1 VSNDPAGG
9 PADAR
14 GGVETTMDVIL
25 LERVEKLGQMG
36 EIVKVRPG
44 HARNFLIP
52 QGKALRATKS
62 AKDAFEQRRAQLE
75 AQNLE
80 RKREAEEMKTRI
92 EGQSAVLIR
101 QASEMKQLYGSVSA
115 RDIAEAFSQQGVT
128 LDRRQ
133 VRIDHPIKTLG
144 VYDVRV
150 ALHPEVD
157 TTLRVNVARSAEEAD
172 VQAGKAAPRTDED
185 EEEALLEDEDGDL
198 ADIIEQELAE
208 AERT

>member
-1 VSNDPAGG
+1 
-9 PADAR
+9 
-14 GGVETTMDVIL
+14 MDVIL

-44 HARNFLIP
+44 YGRNFLIP
-52 QGKALRATKS
+52 QGKALRATKT
-62 AKDAFEQRRAQLE
+62 AKEAFDQRRAQLE

-80 RKREAEEMKTRI
+80 RKRDAEALKARI
-92 EGQSAVLIR
+92 EGQSVVLIR

-115 RDIAEAFSQQGVT
+115 RDIADAFSSDGVT

-144 VYDVRV
+144 IYDVRV

-157 TTLRVNVARSAEEAD
+157 TTLRVNVARSPEEAD
-172 VQAGKAAPRTDED
+172 VQAGKAAPRREEED
-185 EEEALLEDEDGDL
+185 EEEPDVPEDDGGDL
-198 ADIIEQELAE
+198 ADIIEQELAQ
-208 AERT
+208 AERR

>member
-1 VSNDPAGG
+1 
-9 PADAR
+9 
-14 GGVETTMDVIL
+14 MDVIL

-80 RKREAEEMKTRI
+80 RKREAEDMKTRI
-92 EGQSAVLIR
+92 EGQSVVLIR

-115 RDIAEAFSQQGVT
+115 RDIAEAFSGEGIT

-157 TTLRVNVARSAEEAD
+157 TTLRVNVARSMEEAD
-172 VQAGKAAPRTDED
+172 VQAGKAAPRRDED
-185 EEEALLEDEDGDL
+185 EEEALPEDEEGDL

>member
-1 VSNDPAGG
+1 
-9 PADAR
+9 
-14 GGVETTMDVIL
+14 MDVIL

-80 RKREAEEMKTRI
+80 RKREAEDMKTRI
-92 EGQSAVLIR
+92 EGQSVVLIR

-115 RDIAEAFSQQGVT
+115 RDIAEAFSGEGIT

-157 TTLRVNVARSAEEAD
+157 TTLRVNVARSMEEAD
-172 VQAGKAAPRTDED
+172 VQAGKAAPRRDED
-185 EEEALLEDEDGDL
+185 EEEELPEDEEGDL

>member
-1 VSNDPAGG
+1 
-9 PADAR
+9 
-14 GGVETTMDVIL
+14 
-25 LERVEKLGQMG
+25 
-36 EIVKVRPG
+36 VRPG
-44 HARNFLIP
+44 YARNFLIP
-52 QGKALRATKS
+52 QGKALRATRT
-62 AKDAFEQRRAQLE
+62 AKEAFDQRRSQLE

-80 RKREAEEMKTRI
+80 RKREAEDVKAGI
-92 EGQSAVLIR
+92 EGQSVVIIR

-115 RDIAEAFSQQGVT
+115 RDIAEAFARDGVT

-144 VYDVRV
+144 IYDVRV

-157 TTLRVNVARSAEEAD
+157 TTLRVNVARSIEEAD
-172 VQAGKAAPRTDED
+172 VQAGKAEPRVDED
-185 EEEALLEDEDGDL
+185 EVEESFEEEGGGL

>member
-1 VSNDPAGG
+1 
-9 PADAR
+9 
-14 GGVETTMDVIL
+14 MDVIL

-80 RKREAEEMKTRI
+80 RKREAEDMKTRI
-92 EGQSAVLIR
+92 EGQSVVLIR

-115 RDIAEAFSQQGVT
+115 RDIAEAFSREGVT

-144 VYDVRV
+144 VYDIRV

-172 VQAGKAAPRTDED
+172 VQAGKAAPRSDED
-185 EEEALLEDEDGDL
+185 EDEALPEDEEGDL

>member
-1 VSNDPAGG
+1 
-9 PADAR
+9 
-14 GGVETTMDVIL
+14 MDVIL

-36 EIVKVRPG
+36 AIVKVRPG
-44 HARNFLIP
+44 YARNFLIP
-52 QGKALRATKS
+52 QGKALRATKT
-62 AKDAFEQRRAQLE
+62 AKEAFEHRRAHLE
-75 AQNLE
+75 TQNLE
-80 RKREAEEMKTRI
+80 RKREAEDIKSRI
-92 EGQSAVLIR
+92 EGQSVVLIR

-115 RDIAEAFSQQGVT
+115 RDIAEAFTREGVA
-128 LDRRQ
+128 LERRQ

-157 TTLRVNVARSAEEAD
+157 TTLRVNVARSMEEAD
-172 VQAGKAAPRTDED
+172 VQAGKAAPRTDEED
-185 EEEALLEDEDGDL
+185 EEEALDEESGDL

>member
-1 VSNDPAGG
+1 L
-9 PADAR
+9 
-14 GGVETTMDVIL
+14 ETIMDVIL

-36 EIVKVRPG
+36 DIVKVRPG
-44 HARNFLIP
+44 YARNFLIP
-52 QGKALRATKS
+52 QAKALRATKH

-80 RKREAEEMKTRI
+80 RKREAEEMKARVD
-92 EGQSAVLIR
+92 GRSVVLIR

-115 RDIAEAFSQQGVT
+115 RDIAEAFSGDGVT

-157 TTLRVNVARSAEEAD
+157 TTLRVNVARSPEEAD
-172 VQAGKAAPRTDED
+172 VQAGKAAPRTDDD
-185 EEEALLEDEDGDL
+185 EEEDEALEDDGGDL

>member
-1 VSNDPAGG
+1 
-9 PADAR
+9 
-14 GGVETTMDVIL
+14 MDVIL

-36 EIVKVRPG
+36 AIVKVRPG
-44 HARNFLIP
+44 YARNFLIP
-52 QGKALRATKS
+52 QGKALRATKQ

-80 RKREAEEMKTRI
+80 RKREAEEMQARI
-92 EGQSAVLIR
+92 EGRSVVLIR

-115 RDIAEAFSQQGVT
+115 RDIAEAFTQEGVS

-144 VYDVRV
+144 VYDIRV

-157 TTLRVNVARSAEEAD
+157 TTLRVNVARSMEEAD
-172 VQAGKAAPRTDED
+172 VQAGKAAPRTDDED
-185 EEEALLEDEDGDL
+185 EEEPDEEGGDL

-208 AERT
+208 AERA

>member
-1 VSNDPAGG
+1 
-9 PADAR
+9 
-14 GGVETTMDVIL
+14 MDVIL

-36 EIVKVRPG
+36 DIVKVRPG
-44 HARNFLIP
+44 YARNFLVP
-52 QGKALRATKS
+52 QGKALRATKQ
-62 AKDAFEQRRAQLE
+62 AKDAFERRRAQLE

-80 RKREAEEMKTRI
+80 RKREAEAMKARI
-92 EGQSAVLIR
+92 EGRSVVLIR

-115 RDIAEAFSQQGVT
+115 RDIADAFSAEGVT

-133 VRIDHPIKTLG
+133 VRIDHPIKSLG
-144 VYDVRV
+144 IYDVRV

-172 VQAGKAAPRTDED
+172 VQAGKAAPRTDEEEAD
-185 EEEALLEDEDGDL
+185 EEPGTPEDEGGDL

-208 AERT
+208 AERR

>member
-1 VSNDPAGG
+1 
-9 PADAR
+9 
-14 GGVETTMDVIL
+14 MDVIL

-36 EIVKVRPG
+36 AIVKVRPG
-44 HARNFLIP
+44 YARNFLIP
-52 QGKALRATKS
+52 QGKALRATKQ
-62 AKDAFEQRRAQLE
+62 AKAAFDQRRAQLE

-92 EGQSAVLIR
+92 EGQSVVLIR

-115 RDIAEAFSQQGVT
+115 RDIAEAFTRDGVA

-144 VYDVRV
+144 VYDIRV

-157 TTLRVNVARSAEEAD
+157 TTLRVNVARSLEEAD
-172 VQAGKAAPRTDED
+172 VQAGKAAPRTEN
-185 EEEALLEDEDGDL
+185 EEEEDVLDDEGGDL

-208 AERT
+208 AERA

>member
-1 VSNDPAGG
+1 
-9 PADAR
+9 
-14 GGVETTMDVIL
+14 MDVIL

-80 RKREAEEMKTRI
+80 RKREAEDMKTRI
-92 EGQSAVLIR
+92 EGQSVVLIR

-115 RDIAEAFSQQGVT
+115 RDIAEAFSREGVT

-157 TTLRVNVARSAEEAD
+157 TTLRVNVARSMEEAD
-172 VQAGKAAPRTDED
+172 VQAGKAAPRRDED
-185 EEEALLEDEDGDL
+185 EEEALPEDEEGDL

>member
-1 VSNDPAGG
+1 
-9 PADAR
+9 
-14 GGVETTMDVIL
+14 MDVIL

-80 RKREAEEMKTRI
+80 RKREAEDMKTRI
-92 EGQSAVLIR
+92 EGQSVVLIR

-115 RDIAEAFSQQGVT
+115 RDIAEAFSREGVT

-144 VYDVRV
+144 VYDIRV

-157 TTLRVNVARSAEEAD
+157 TTLRVNVARSMEEAD
-172 VQAGKAAPRTDED
+172 VQAGKAAPRRDED
-185 EEEALLEDEDGDL
+185 EEEALPEDEEGDL

>member
-1 VSNDPAGG
+1 
-9 PADAR
+9 
-14 GGVETTMDVIL
+14 MDVIL

-44 HARNFLIP
+44 YGRNFLIP
-52 QGKALRATKS
+52 QGKALRATKT
-62 AKDAFEQRRAQLE
+62 AKAAFDQRRAQLE

-80 RKREAEEMKTRI
+80 RKREAEAMKARI
-92 EGQSAVLIR
+92 DGQSVVLIR

-115 RDIAEAFSQQGVT
+115 RDIADAFSSDGVT

-144 VYDVRV
+144 IYDVRV

-157 TTLRVNVARSAEEAD
+157 TTLRVNVARSPEEAD
-172 VQAGKAAPRTDED
+172 VQAGKAAPRSDEAEQEPEVDED
-185 EEEALLEDEDGDL
+185 DGADL
-198 ADIIEQELAE
+198 ADIIEQELAQ
-208 AERT
+208 AELR

>member
-1 VSNDPAGG
+1 
-9 PADAR
+9 
-14 GGVETTMDVIL
+14 MDVIL

-44 HARNFLIP
+44 YARNFLIP
-52 QGKALRATKS
+52 QGKALRATRT
-62 AKDAFEQRRAQLE
+62 AKAAFDQRRTQLE

-80 RKREAEEMKTRI
+80 RKQEAEAMKARI
-92 EGQSAVLIR
+92 EGQSVVLVR

-115 RDIAEAFSQQGVT
+115 RDIAAAFSEAGID

-144 VYDVRV
+144 IYDVRV

-157 TTLRVNVARSAEEAD
+157 TWLRVNVARTPEEAD
-172 VQAGKAAPRTDED
+172 IQAGKAAPRED
-185 EEEALLEDEDGDL
+185 EAEEDEDSFGDEGGDL

-208 AERT
+208 AERR

>member
-1 VSNDPAGG
+1 
-9 PADAR
+9 
-14 GGVETTMDVIL
+14 MDVIL

-36 EIVKVRPG
+36 AIVKVRPG
-44 HARNFLIP
+44 YARNFLIP
-52 QGKALRATKS
+52 QGKALRATKQ

-80 RKREAEEMKTRI
+80 RKREAEEMQARI
-92 EGQSAVLIR
+92 EGRSVVLIR

-115 RDIAEAFSQQGVT
+115 RDIAEAFTQEGVS

-144 VYDVRV
+144 VYDIRV

-157 TTLRVNVARSAEEAD
+157 TTLRVNVARSMEEAD
-172 VQAGKAAPRTDED
+172 VQAGKAAPRTDDED
-185 EEEALLEDEDGDL
+185 EEEPDDEGGDL

-208 AERT
+208 AERA

>member
-1 VSNDPAGG
+1 
-9 PADAR
+9 
-14 GGVETTMDVIL
+14 MDVIL

-36 EIVKVRPG
+36 AIVKVRPG
-44 HARNFLIP
+44 YARNFLIP
-52 QGKALRATKS
+52 QGKALRATKQ
-62 AKDAFEQRRAQLE
+62 AKAAFEQRRSQLE

-80 RKREAEEMKTRI
+80 RKSEAEEMKTRI
-92 EGQSAVLIR
+92 EGQSVVLIR

-115 RDIAEAFSQQGVT
+115 RDIADAFSQEGVA

-144 VYDVRV
+144 VYDIRV

-157 TTLRVNVARSAEEAD
+157 TTLRVNVARSMEEAD
-172 VQAGKAAPRTDED
+172 VQAGKAAPKTD
-185 EEEALLEDEDGDL
+185 EEEAEEAEALEDEGGDL

-208 AERT
+208 AERA

>member
-1 VSNDPAGG
+1 MN
-9 PADAR
+9 
-14 GGVETTMDVIL
+14 VIL
-25 LERVEKLGQMG
+25 LERVEKLGHMG
-36 EIVKVRPG
+36 DVVRVRPG
-44 HARNFLIP
+44 YARNFLIP

-62 AKDAFEQRRAQLE
+62 AQEAFEERRAQLE
-75 AQNLE
+75 AQNQE
-80 RKREAEEMKTRI
+80 RRAEAEAIKARI

-115 RDIAEAFSQQGVT
+115 RDIAEAFSQEGVA

-133 VRIDHPIKTLG
+133 IRLDHPIKTLG

-157 TTLRVNVARSAEEAD
+157 TVLRVNVARSPEEAD
-172 VQAGKAAPRTDED
+172 VQAGKAAPRDED
-185 EEEALLEDEDGDL
+185 EAETTALEDEAGDTGDL

-208 AERT
+208 AQRG